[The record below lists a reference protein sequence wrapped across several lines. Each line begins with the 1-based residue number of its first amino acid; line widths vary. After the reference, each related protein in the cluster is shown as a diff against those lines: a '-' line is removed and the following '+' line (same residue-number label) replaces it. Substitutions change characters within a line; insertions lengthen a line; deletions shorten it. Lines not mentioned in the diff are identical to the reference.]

1 MRPLHTSGRWER
13 RGGSNPPPGSFAPG
27 FELDSDVEGVWNG
40 GNPLVV
46 CDVAAHACGTD
57 YPRRAEYVAKF
68 IDHIDPDRLSQAIS
82 ILGWQPRPR
91 VRQQQALPVK

>member
-1 MRPLHTSGRWER
+1 
-13 RGGSNPPPGSFAPG
+13 
-27 FELDSDVEGVWNG
+27 
-40 GNPLVV
+40 V
-46 CDVAAHACGTD
+46 CDVAAHAYGTD

-82 ILGWQPRPR
+82 ILGSQPRPR